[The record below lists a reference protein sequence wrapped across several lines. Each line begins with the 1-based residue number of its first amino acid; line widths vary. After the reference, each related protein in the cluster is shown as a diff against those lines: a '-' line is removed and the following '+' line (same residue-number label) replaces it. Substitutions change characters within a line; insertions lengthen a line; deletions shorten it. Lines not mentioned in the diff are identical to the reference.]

1 MKTKKK
7 NAFFG
12 RYPCC
17 DHLNNAL
24 RFMLMD
30 WKNNVHAIEEIYQAI
45 IKAGGYFHQD
55 IAEKVEAV
63 NKAYWEEQYE
73 AD

>member
-1 MKTKKK
+1 MIKKKK

-24 RFMLMD
+24 RFLLRD
-30 WKNNVHAIEEIYQAI
+30 DKNVTYAIEEIYQAI
-45 IKAGGYFHQD
+45 VKADGYLHED
-55 IAEKVEAV
+55 ITEKVDAV
-63 NKAYWEEQYE
+63 NKAYWEEQRNE
-73 AD
+73 L

>member
-1 MKTKKK
+1 MKKRKK

-24 RFMLMD
+24 RFLLRD
-30 WKNNVHAIEEIYQAI
+30 DKNVAHAIEEIYWAI
-45 IKAGGYFHQD
+45 IKADGYFHED
-55 IAEKVEAV
+55 IAEKVEAA
-63 NKAYWEEQYE
+63 NKAYWEEQTNE
-73 AD
+73 L